1 MMKNTKID
9 RVLCAFADGVLSDGK
24 SVFTWG
30 EKEIPESLKEK
41 YERVQE
47 EKRDEEV

>member
-1 MMKNTKID
+1 MNNNITKM
-9 RVLCAFADGVLSDGK
+9 LCSIAD
-24 SVFTWG
+24 SVVVSGASLFCWG

>member
-1 MMKNTKID
+1 MSNIITQL
-9 RVLCAFADGVLSDGK
+9 LCKYTDGIVTYGG
-24 SVFTWG
+24 SVFFWG

-47 EKRDEEV
+47 KKRDEEV